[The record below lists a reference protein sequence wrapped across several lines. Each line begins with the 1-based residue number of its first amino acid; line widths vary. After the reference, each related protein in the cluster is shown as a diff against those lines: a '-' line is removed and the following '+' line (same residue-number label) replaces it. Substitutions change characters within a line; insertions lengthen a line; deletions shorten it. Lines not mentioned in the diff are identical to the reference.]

1 MKRLLS
7 LPILFIAFLV
17 ACGGGRASVAPSAV
31 APKINDTNTDKR
43 DNIKIDLK
51 AEKSFRQGEE
61 IVINYTVSGEYDS
74 LKLTIRNEDVDIK
87 PINNRWVIPT
97 SKETK
102 VGVTNYKVTIYKDEN
117 RISRVGNFTI
127 LPDQIVT
134 QYKARALKIYPHSR
148 NSYTQGLEFYNGM
161 LYESSGEYGKSFVHI
176 LEFPSMK
183 SKTNSNLN
191 SKLFAEGL
199 TFIGDKLY
207 LLTWQEN
214 KCLVLDPKTLKQ
226 TAEFQYNTEGW
237 GITNDK
243 KYLYMCDGTQY
254 IYIIDPLTFKQIDR
268 LEVMLGNKP
277 VMELN
282 ELEWIE
288 GEIWANVFTTDNIVR
303 INPKTGVV
311 TGVVDASGLLL
322 QSDYDKNTNVLN
334 GIAYDSKEKKIYLTG
349 KNWPKLFEVVVR
361 NEQ

>member
-7 LPILFIAFLV
+7 SPIVFIVFLV
-17 ACGGGRASVAPSAV
+17 ACGGGRASDVPSAIT
-31 APKINDTNTDKR
+31 PKINEINVEKRTD
-43 DNIKIDLK
+43 IKVDLK
-51 AEKSFRQGEE
+51 AKRSFRQGED
-61 IVINYTVSGEYDS
+61 IVISYTVNNDYDS
-74 LKLTIRNEDVDIK
+74 IALSIRNEVVEIK
-87 PINNRWVIPT
+87 PNNSSWVIPT
-97 SKETK
+97 NKETK
-102 VGVTNYKVTIYKDEN
+102 VGVTSYKVTVYKDGN
-117 RISRVGNFTI
+117 MVSRVGNFTI
-127 LPDQIVT
+127 LPDQKVI
-134 QYKARALKIYPHSR
+134 QYKARALKTYPHSR
-148 NSYTQGLEFYNGM
+148 GSYTQGLEFYNGM

-183 SKTNSNLN
+183 SKTSTNLP

-226 TAEFQYNTEGW
+226 ISEFQYNTEGW

-243 KYLYMCDGTQY
+243 QNLYMCDGTQY
-254 IYIIDPLTFKQIDR
+254 IYIIDPVTFKQIDR
-268 LEVMLGNKP
+268 LEVMLGDKP
-277 VMELN
+277 VIELN

-311 TGVVDASGLLL
+311 TGIVDASGLLL